1 MPPDRDS
8 RLEIFKVHTAK
19 IPLDGDV
26 DLETLAD
33 DTTDFTGADI
43 ASVCNEATI
52 LAIREYVTS
61 GKATD
66 NESIKQLKV
75 GYHNFRDAM
84 TRVKP
89 YSKKELEKYKKI
101 SENFIYQ

>member
-1 MPPDRDS
+1 
-8 RLEIFKVHTAK
+8 
-19 IPLDGDV
+19 
-26 DLETLAD
+26 
-33 DTTDFTGADI
+33 
-43 ASVCNEATI
+43 
-52 LAIREYVTS
+52 VTS
-61 GKATD
+61 GKSTD
-66 NESIKQLKV
+66 DESIKQLKV